1 MRTKKLLQCEIQAKE
16 LLPAFTNKLEL
27 KSLNQEALP
36 WKRKRLSS
44 SSFRLESRLEVLAKT
59 CRPTFDRKPSN
70 CGTVSL
76 TVCRLLVDASDS
88 LLIAF
93 LIVRDAPKSI
103 SVTFSRL
110 WIGRLFLV
118 SIVRRLFAAPSG
130 LCSTATLERGARQQ
144 DSEISQR
151 SLTAI
156 GCIVL
161 SAITQIVAGH
171 MAGNLIQLDEFNEK
185 NSTGRSFQ
193 VVRSAIREKKFQGRD
208 LLAESVW
215 QVLDGKCWTASSS
228 GIRLFHPVPAFLW
241 VAVDSSGIHWTRFMI
256 WTFTK
261 QKPINMIGFSSV
273 W

>member
-16 LLPAFTNKLEL
+16 RLPAFTNKLEL

-70 CGTVSL
+70 CGTVWQ
-76 TVCRLLVDASDS
+76 CRLLVSSDS

-208 LLAESVW
+208 LLAKSVW
-215 QVLDGKCWTASSS
+215 QVLASV
-228 GIRLFHPVPAFLW
+228 GRQVRLAFGCSIQFLH
-241 VAVDSSGIHWTRFMI
+241 SCELL
-256 WTFTK
+256 
-261 QKPINMIGFSSV
+261 
-273 W
+273 